1 MRPGEPP
8 TEESSEKLFY
18 DLFFARIESSA
29 DELEFYSNNS
39 KEDKAI
45 ILNKEIVE
53 QEGVWLLKTEKE
65 WSLVTV
71 GTLARKFHANFWVKN
86 SDISKLKSEKYDLS
100 SVGRVKLNS
109 RIGSQAEEYYGE
121 LNREDILSVI
131 DIIVNLKDGRRI

>member
-18 DLFFARIESSA
+18 DLFFARIESSV

-39 KEDKAI
+39 KEDKVI
-45 ILNKEIVE
+45 ILSKEIVE

-71 GTLARKFHANFWVKN
+71 GTLARKSSIANLWVQN
-86 SDISKLKSEKYDLS
+86 NNISKLKSEKYDLS

-109 RIGSQAEEYYGE
+109 RIGSEVKNIMENSIEKIY
-121 LNREDILSVI
+121 LV
-131 DIIVNLKDGRRI
+131 